1 MKLLENRLCICLDA
15 DYCCKC
21 SVNFKKVLS
30 FFFQIPSGFGYG
42 GGPTMMLCSAQMMP
56 QSMAYGGGP
65 AKRRQPRKMLA
76 TKAMRHSAPATGGVS
91 KKRRKAKKL
100 TVRKRTG
107 GRASPKNPKTCNA
120 DSVAEA
126 MDVQSP
132 EVVRRWVF

>member
-1 MKLLENRLCICLDA
+1 M
-15 DYCCKC
+15 
-21 SVNFKKVLS
+21 
-30 FFFQIPSGFGYG
+30 
-42 GGPTMMLCSAQMMP
+42 MMLCSAQMMP

-126 MDVQSP
+126 DSVAVAEAMDVQSP
-132 EVVRRWVF
+132 DDHFGAVTGSGSSVDSSKEGKPGKMQ